1 MKKLIELLQEDI
13 IKNDQKDNLHSWMK
27 RLNILNILILSN
39 LLNLKQFELLLL
51 NHCDIAQ
58 KQAYKS
64 TLKSNLHI

>member
-13 IKNDQKDNLHSWMK
+13 IKNDQKDNLHFWMK

-51 NHCDIAQ
+51 NHCDSSSETGI
-58 KQAYKS
+58 
-64 TLKSNLHI
+64 